1 MAGALTPRCP
11 AVPRTGGNRTLA
23 EPFQFKYGKLP
34 EEFTKP
40 RKRKTIVGVGIELR
54 PAEPGSADAGLFVIS
69 DITPGGPAARA
80 GVRPLDRVLA
90 VEGACTDPS
99 RCADAVLR
107 CFALALAWP
116 ESACARRAGAAVNE
130 LSLGDVGRKLAGTV
144 STVCR
149 AKEHRKALLRH
160 SPSSPH
166 VCIALGRR

>member
-1 MAGALTPRCP
+1 MLTRRGGGEQVQYDCKYRGIVAVSSREGRLLGTSTAAFARNKHNNARALADLVARP
-11 AVPRTGGNRTLA
+11 AGGNRTLA

-90 VEGACTDPS
+90 IEGASLEAS
-99 RCADAVLR
+99 RDDYYPWRRTQTTAPLR
-107 CFALALAWP
+107 
-116 ESACARRAGAAVNE
+116 RRGGE
-130 LSLGDVGRKLAGTV
+130 
-144 STVCR
+144 
-149 AKEHRKALLRH
+149 
-160 SPSSPH
+160 
-166 VCIALGRR
+166 